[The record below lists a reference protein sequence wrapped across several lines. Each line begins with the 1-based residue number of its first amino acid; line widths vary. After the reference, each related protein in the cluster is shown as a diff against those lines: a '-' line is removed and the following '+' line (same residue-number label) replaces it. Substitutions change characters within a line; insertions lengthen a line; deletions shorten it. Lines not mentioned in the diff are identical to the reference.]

1 MARMAGD
8 FDIVSREVILIP
20 RGPEEPDPGLLDSL
34 RLLAGAT
41 AEVVGAAVSAAGGL
55 AQQAVVAVAG
65 PPTSA
70 VLDRVVP
77 AATQAIIQ
85 RIDITTVVLDNVDL
99 RPIVVRA
106 LDELNLTDIVLS
118 RVDLRAIVVRALD
131 ELDLTEVVLERV
143 DLDAI
148 VDAVELEPVI
158 DKLPIIDIADY
169 VIEQVDL
176 PQIIRQ
182 STGGVASDAV
192 DAVRLTSY
200 RADTRVARLIDRM
213 LPRRTRDVD
222 APGDPESLSAGGES

>member
-1 MARMAGD
+1 MARMARD

-20 RGPEEPDPGLLDSL
+20 RGPEEPEPSILDSL

-41 AEVVGAAVSAAGGL
+41 AEAVGAAVAVAGGL
-55 AQQAVVAVAG
+55 AQQAVVTVAG

-77 AATQAIIQ
+77 AAAQAIIG
-85 RIDITTVVLDNVDL
+85 RIDLTTVVLSNVDL
-99 RPIVVRA
+99 RAV
-106 LDELNLTDIVLS
+106 
-118 RVDLRAIVVRALD
+118 VVRALD
-131 ELDLTEVVLERV
+131 ELDLTDVVLSRVDLRRIVVQALDELDLTQVVLERV

-158 DKLPIIDIADY
+158 DRLPIVDLADY

-182 STGGVASDAV
+182 STGGVATDAV

-213 LPRRTRDVD
+213 LPRRARDLD
-222 APGDPESLSAGGES
+222 APGDPESLAGEGES

>member
-1 MARMAGD
+1 MARMSGD
-8 FDIVSREVILIP
+8 FDMVSREVILIP
-20 RGPEEPDPGLLDSL
+20 RGPEEADPGLLDSL

-41 AEVVGAAVSAAGGL
+41 AEVMGAAVSAAGGL

-77 AATQAIIQ
+77 VATQAIIQ
-85 RIDITTVVLDNVDL
+85 RIDITRVVVDNVDL
-99 RPIVVRA
+99 RAVVVRA
-106 LDELNLTDIVLS
+106 LDSLDLTDIVLS
-118 RVDLRAIVVRALD
+118 RVDLRHIVLRALD
-131 ELDLTEVVLERV
+131 ELDLTQVVLERV

-148 VDAVELEPVI
+148 VEAVELEPVI
-158 DKLPIIDIADY
+158 DRLPIVDLADY

-182 STGGVASDAV
+182 STGGVATDAV

-200 RADTRVARLIDRM
+200 RADTGVARLIDRM
-213 LPRRTRDVD
+213 LPRRARDLD
-222 APGDPESLSAGGES
+222 APGDPESLAGGEES